1 MRRAAV
7 PLNQSP
13 RLDVLHSNLLAELFR
28 AQRQGERLMVLDFG
42 YASPSTVEF
51 FSQFKCRLDFIDIYS
66 QQFVVEADNEC
77 SHGELVKQF
86 TEAISLD
93 ADCKLDI
100 CLFWEFFNYLDGPAL
115 KALMVALE
123 PNIDQ
128 YSRGHS
134 LGLLNARNQ
143 LPFNRYGI
151 HSSASL
157 SQAER
162 EGEQPLVYPHSQRE
176 LNSLLDYWEIDKSR
190 LMPDGRVEYILLE
203 NRNPQPAA
211 GRFL

>member
-28 AQRQGERLMVLDFG
+28 AQRQDERLMVLDFG

-86 TEAISLD
+86 TEAIN
-93 ADCKLDI
+93 LDI
-100 CLFWEFFNYLDGPAL
+100 CLFWDFFNYLDGPAL
-115 KALMVALE
+115 KALMVALA

>member
-1 MRRAAV
+1 
-7 PLNQSP
+7 
-13 RLDVLHSNLLAELFR
+13 
-28 AQRQGERLMVLDFG
+28 MVLDFG
-42 YASPSTVEF
+42 GASPSTVEF

-86 TEAISLD
+86 TEAINLD
-93 ADCKLDI
+93 ADRKLDI
-100 CLFWEFFNYLDGPAL
+100 CLFWDFFNYLDGPAL

-162 EGEQPLVYPHSQRE
+162 EGEQPLVHPHSQRE